1 MKLLHHVKKHWK
13 TITLHLK
20 KHHKKYIFWILSATL
35 LWKWIG
41 LIATYAVIHHVS
53 FSFADITDII
63 WWWDD
68 NTVVETEITNGEEWT
83 NTDEEQTN
91 EDVEALNQSE
101 NTDENEEED
110 ITKED
115 ITKEENTNEET
126 VIEEETINTNEE
138 ELNENNDTSI
148 IENKNENT
156 ENTEV
161 IQEEEN
167 NTENNED
174 NTVDEE
180 LWNWICDYW
189 DINIVN
195 PIEWDAVWKIFYISR
210 DFTNNDCEDNTYTI
224 KLRDQNDQYL
234 DIFSGNKNITWVSF
248 DSTQLMSWFYNI
260 TWLNRSWE
268 EIILY
273 TGQYEW
279 VWTNYFSWH
288 KLAIVSD
295 EWETIYRNDDGWEF
309 TIDNK
314 APEISNI
321 KVEYSTKNNKL
332 NIGDTIT
339 ITFKADEELKKS
351 TVNILGQNA
360 LLEEKNWNIYKYS
373 MDFSENNTLWKIVYW
388 IEFEDGIWNTWYI
401 EKYENREL
409 DYTKPKITDLWFT
422 IMWDWKIKMT
432 FDTNKKTDAN
442 LIYQISDTE
451 TKSIDSTWTDQ
462 HKLTLENIKKTEK
475 YNYSISIQDE
485 AKNTIYIWWVF
496 YISWNSVEFTEKE
509 IKKSELLTNVGFTW
523 NKETQNIFKNSF
535 NTCANEISTKEL
547 KLVINKQ
554 KNVTVKVPEFTNST
568 TSKLTNAFI
577 AVLFERVEKKKL
589 PQYALDE
596 ITEDLN
602 NFLIIVK
609 LVKDD
614 NNECKQNMSQYYVN
628 RFKNTLEQYWL
639 VNH

>member
-68 NTVVETEITNGEEWT
+68 NTVIETEITNGEEWT

-91 EDVEALNQSE
+91 EDVEALNQNG

-110 ITKED
+110 ITE
-115 ITKEENTNEET
+115 EENTNEEI
-126 VIEEETINTNEE
+126 VIEEETINTHEE
-138 ELNENNDTSI
+138 ELNENNETSI
-148 IENKNENT
+148 TEDKNENT
-156 ENTEV
+156 ENTEA

-167 NTENNED
+167 NTEDNED

-189 DINIVN
+189 DINIVS
-195 PIEWDAVWKIFYISR
+195 PIEWDTVWKIFYISR

-279 VWTNYFSWH
+279 MWINYFSWH

-321 KVEYSTKNNKL
+321 KVEYSTTNNKL

-351 TVNILGQNA
+351 TVNILWQNA
-360 LLEEKNWNIYKYS
+360 LLEEKKWNTYKYS

-388 IEFEDGIWNTWYI
+388 IEFEDEIWNTWYI

-409 DYTKPKITDLWFT
+409 DYTKPKITNLWFT
-422 IMWDWKIKMT
+422 IMWNWKIKMT

-442 LIYQISDTE
+442 LIYQISNTE

-462 HKLTLENIKKTEK
+462 HRLTLENIKKTEK

-485 AKNTIYIWWVF
+485 AKNTIYIWWDF
-496 YISWNSVEFTEKE
+496 YISWNSVIFTEKE
-509 IKKSELLTNVGFTW
+509 IKKSELLTNAGFTW
-523 NKETQNIFKNSF
+523 NKETQNVFKNSF
-535 NTCANEISTKEL
+535 SECANEIDTKEL

-554 KNVTVKVPEFTNST
+554 KNVIVKVPEFTNST

-577 AVLFERVEKKKL
+577 AVLFERVENKKL

-602 NFLIIVK
+602 NFLMIVK

-614 NNECKQNMSQYYVN
+614 NDECKQNRSQYYVN